1 MKLIPNKIPKSVYA
15 LIGEFVVQFNVLD
28 FKFKHFLS
36 SFIEDEMI
44 GYLIASNQSFDFTK
58 KRVNSIYQQLID
70 DEKLKERWNAVQQE
84 IQDLAN
90 IRNDFAHSIIDFDNV
105 SKSQFV
111 LTRYS
116 ENQVLKFSSRQILYT
131 VEDVKMHLSRI
142 KKLNTKIGYLFHS
155 TFRKYNDV
163 VYYDGTGTIF

>member
-15 LIGEFVVQFNVLD
+15 LIGEFIVQFNVLD

-44 GYLIASNQSFDFTK
+44 GYLIASNQSFEFTK
-58 KRVNSIYQQLID
+58 KRVNSIYKQLVE
-70 DEKLKERWNAVQQE
+70 DEKLKERWINLQQE
-84 IQDLAN
+84 IKDMSDV
-90 IRNDFAHSIIDFDNV
+90 RNDFAHSIIDFDNV
-105 SKSQFV
+105 SKSQFF

-116 ENQVLKFSSRQILYT
+116 ENQVLKFSSRQISYT
-131 VEDVKMHLSRI
+131 LEDVKNNISRI
-142 KKLNTKIGYLFHS
+142 RKLNTKIGYLFHS